1 MIQKKKKKNKI
12 PVIKEDVNCMSLKH
26 KDQRIG
32 IFVDAQNMYHSA
44 RNLYKAR
51 VNFKNVLEIAVSGR
65 ILIRAIT
72 YVIKTESGEEKSFF
86 EAMEKL
92 GFEIKEKDLQIF
104 PGGQKKADWDVG
116 LAVDAIKLADKLD
129 VIVIVSGDGDYE
141 PLVEYL
147 KINKGCR
154 VETVAFGE
162 STSSKLI
169 DIADEFTDLSKD
181 KKKFLIK

>member
-1 MIQKKKKKNKI
+1 MAIRTPIQNPKSKSKSI
-12 PVIKEDVNCMSLKH
+12 RH

-44 RNLYKAR
+44 RSLYKAR
-51 VNFKNVLEIAVSGR
+51 VNFKEVLEETVAGR
-65 ILIRAIT
+65 VLIRAIT
-72 YVIKTESGEEKSFF
+72 YVISTEGGVEKSFF
-86 EAMEKL
+86 DAMEKL

-104 PGGQKKADWDVG
+104 PGGMKKADWDVG

-129 VIVIVSGDGDYE
+129 VIAIISGDGDYV

-154 VETVAFGE
+154 VEIIAFGE
-162 STSSKLI
+162 STSSKLVEA
-169 DIADEFTDLSKD
+169 ADEFTDLSQD
-181 KKKFLIK
+181 KKRFLIK

>member
-1 MIQKKKKKNKI
+1 MKNNGPLKLTDKY
-12 PVIKEDVNCMSLKH
+12 PSLKH
-26 KDQRIG
+26 KNQRIG
-32 IFVDAQNMYHSA
+32 VFVDAQNMYHSA
-44 RNLYKAR
+44 RNLYRAR
-51 VNFKNVLEIAVSGR
+51 VNFKEVLDVAVSGR

-104 PGGQKKADWDVG
+104 AGGVKKADWDVG
-116 LAVDAIKLADKLD
+116 LTVDAIKLADKLD

-147 KINKGCR
+147 KMNKGCR
-154 VETVAFGE
+154 VEIIAFGG

-169 DIADEFTDLSKD
+169 DVADDFIDLGQD
-181 KKKFLIK
+181 KKRFLIK

>member
-1 MIQKKKKKNKI
+1 MTTPKTI
-12 PVIKEDVNCMSLKH
+12 KH

-32 IFVDAQNMYHSA
+32 VFVDAQNMYHSA

-51 VNFKNVLEIAVSGR
+51 VNFKEVLAVAVAGR
-65 ILIRAIT
+65 TLIRAIT

-104 PGGQKKADWDVG
+104 AGGAKKADWDVG
-116 LAVDAIKLADKLD
+116 LAVDTIKLADKLD

-154 VETVAFGE
+154 VEAVAFGKT
-162 STSSKLI
+162 TSGKLLGVVDDFI
-169 DIADEFTDLSKD
+169 DLSKN

>member
-1 MIQKKKKKNKI
+1 MIQNQKNRTK
-12 PVIKEDVNCMSLKH
+12 PAAH

-44 RNLYKAR
+44 KNLYKAK
-51 VNFKNVLEIAVSGR
+51 VNFKEVLEEAVAGR
-65 ILIRAIT
+65 TLIRAIT
-72 YVIKTESGEEKSFF
+72 YVIRTESGEEKTFF
-86 EAMEKL
+86 EAMGKL

-104 PGGQKKADWDVG
+104 PGGMKKADWDVG
-116 LAVDAIKLADKLD
+116 LAVDTIKLADKLD
-129 VIVIVSGDGDYE
+129 AIIIISGDGDYR

-154 VETVAFGE
+154 VEIMAFGE

-169 DIADEFTDLSKD
+169 EVADEFTDLSKD
-181 KKKFLIK
+181 KRRFLIK

>member
-1 MIQKKKKKNKI
+1 MGL
-12 PVIKEDVNCMSLKH
+12 SYRTLKH

-32 IFVDAQNMYHSA
+32 VFVDAQNMYHSA
-44 RNLYKAR
+44 RNLYRSR
-51 VNFKNVLEIAVSGR
+51 VNFKEVLNMAVSER

-72 YVIKTESGEEKSFF
+72 YVIRTESGEEKMFF

-92 GFEIKEKDLQIF
+92 GFEVKEKDLQVF
-104 PGGQKKADWDVG
+104 AGGVKKADWDVG
-116 LAVDAIKLADKLD
+116 LAVDTIKLADKLD

-154 VETVAFGE
+154 VEIVAFGE
-162 STSSKLI
+162 STSSKLVEK
-169 DIADEFTDLSKD
+169 ADDFTDLSKD
-181 KKKFLIK
+181 KKRFLIK

>member
-1 MIQKKKKKNKI
+1 MTTSKTI
-12 PVIKEDVNCMSLKH
+12 KH

-32 IFVDAQNMYHSA
+32 VFVDAQNMYHSA

-51 VNFKNVLEIAVSGR
+51 VNFKEVLSVAVAGR
-65 ILIRAIT
+65 TLIRAIT

-104 PGGQKKADWDVG
+104 AGGAKKADWDVG
-116 LAVDAIKLADKLD
+116 LAVDTIKLADKLD
-129 VIVIVSGDGDYE
+129 VVVIVSGDGDYE

-154 VETVAFGE
+154 VEAVAFGE
-162 STSSKLI
+162 TASGKLLGVVDDFI
-169 DIADEFTDLSKD
+169 DLSENKR
-181 KKKFLIK
+181 KFLIK

>member
-1 MIQKKKKKNKI
+1 MLTSKTI
-12 PVIKEDVNCMSLKH
+12 KH

-51 VNFKNVLEIAVSGR
+51 VNFKEVLSVAVAGR
-65 ILIRAIT
+65 TLIRAIT

-104 PGGQKKADWDVG
+104 AGGAKKADWDVG
-116 LAVDAIKLADKLD
+116 LAVDTIKLADKLD

-154 VETVAFGE
+154 VEAVAFGE
-162 STSSKLI
+162 TASGKLLGVV
-169 DIADEFTDLSKD
+169 DDFTDLSKN

>member
-1 MIQKKKKKNKI
+1 
-12 PVIKEDVNCMSLKH
+12 
-26 KDQRIG
+26 
-32 IFVDAQNMYHSA
+32 
-44 RNLYKAR
+44 
-51 VNFKNVLEIAVSGR
+51 
-65 ILIRAIT
+65 
-72 YVIKTESGEEKSFF
+72 
-86 EAMEKL
+86 MEKL

-104 PGGQKKADWDVG
+104 AGGQKKADWDVG

-147 KINKGCR
+147 KVNKGCR

-169 DIADEFTDLSKD
+169 DVVDEFTDLSKD
-181 KKKFLIK
+181 KKRFLIK

>member
-1 MIQKKKKKNKI
+1 MIKKTKKSSSELSFERK
-12 PVIKEDVNCMSLKH
+12 SLKH

-32 IFVDAQNMYHSA
+32 VFVDAQNMYHSA
-44 RNLYKAR
+44 RNLYQAR
-51 VNFKNVLEIAVSGR
+51 VNFKEVLDVAVSGR
-65 ILIRAIT
+65 VLIRAIT

-104 PGGQKKADWDVG
+104 AGGQKKADWDVG

-129 VIVIVSGDGDYE
+129 VVVIVSGDGDYE

-162 STSSKLI
+162 SASAKLI
-169 DIADEFTDLSKD
+169 EVADEFTDLSKD
-181 KKKFLIK
+181 KKRFLIK

>member
-1 MIQKKKKKNKI
+1 MLNSKTI
-12 PVIKEDVNCMSLKH
+12 KH

-32 IFVDAQNMYHSA
+32 VFVDAQNMYHSA

-51 VNFKNVLEIAVSGR
+51 VNFKEVLSVAVAGR
-65 ILIRAIT
+65 TLIRAIT

-104 PGGQKKADWDVG
+104 AGGAKKADWDVG
-116 LAVDAIKLADKLD
+116 LAVDTIKLADKLD

-154 VETVAFGE
+154 VEAVAFGE
-162 STSSKLI
+162 TASGKLLGVV
-169 DIADEFTDLSKD
+169 DDFTDLSKN
-181 KKKFLIK
+181 KRKFLIK

>member
-1 MIQKKKKKNKI
+1 MLKKTKKSSPKLSFERK
-12 PVIKEDVNCMSLKH
+12 SLKH

-32 IFVDAQNMYHSA
+32 VFVDAQNMYHSA
-44 RNLYKAR
+44 RNLYQAR
-51 VNFKNVLEIAVSGR
+51 VNFKEVLNIAVSGR
-65 ILIRAIT
+65 VLIRAIT

-104 PGGQKKADWDVG
+104 AGGQKKADWDVG

-129 VIVIVSGDGDYE
+129 VVVIVSGDGDYE

-147 KINKGCR
+147 KVNKGCR

-169 DIADEFTDLSKD
+169 DVADEFTDLSKD
-181 KKKFLIK
+181 KKRFLMK

>member
-1 MIQKKKKKNKI
+1 MAIRTPIQNPKSKSKSPI
-12 PVIKEDVNCMSLKH
+12 RH

-44 RNLYKAR
+44 RSLYKAR
-51 VNFKNVLEIAVSGR
+51 VNFKEVLEEAVAGR

-72 YVIKTESGEEKSFF
+72 YVISTEGGVEKSFF
-86 EAMEKL
+86 DAMEKM

-104 PGGQKKADWDVG
+104 PGGMKKADWDVG

-129 VIVIVSGDGDYE
+129 VIAIISGDGDYI

-154 VETVAFGE
+154 VEIIAFGE
-162 STSSKLI
+162 STSSKLVET
-169 DIADEFTDLSKD
+169 ADEFTDLSQD
-181 KKKFLIK
+181 KKRFLIK

>member
-1 MIQKKKKKNKI
+1 MPTSKTI
-12 PVIKEDVNCMSLKH
+12 KH

-32 IFVDAQNMYHSA
+32 VFVDAQNMYHSA

-51 VNFKNVLEIAVSGR
+51 VNFKEVLSVAVAGR
-65 ILIRAIT
+65 TLIRAIT

-104 PGGQKKADWDVG
+104 AGGAKKADWDVG
-116 LAVDAIKLADKLD
+116 LAVDTIKLADKLD
-129 VIVIVSGDGDYE
+129 VVVIVSGDGDYE

-154 VETVAFGE
+154 VEAVAFGE
-162 STSSKLI
+162 TASGKLLGVVDDFI
-169 DIADEFTDLSKD
+169 DLSQNKR
-181 KKKFLIK
+181 KFLIK

>member
-1 MIQKKKKKNKI
+1 MIKKTKKSSSELSFERK
-12 PVIKEDVNCMSLKH
+12 SLKH

-32 IFVDAQNMYHSA
+32 VFVDAQNMYHSA

-51 VNFKNVLEIAVSGR
+51 VNFKEVLSVAVSGR

-72 YVIKTESGEEKSFF
+72 YVIRTESGEEKSFF

-104 PGGQKKADWDVG
+104 AGGQKKADWDVG

-129 VIVIVSGDGDYE
+129 VVVIVSGDGDYE

-162 STSSKLI
+162 SASAKLI
-169 DIADEFTDLSKD
+169 EVADEFTDLSKD
-181 KKKFLIK
+181 KKRFLMK

>member
-1 MIQKKKKKNKI
+1 MIKKTKKSSNELSFERK
-12 PVIKEDVNCMSLKH
+12 SLKH

-32 IFVDAQNMYHSA
+32 VFVDAQNMYHSA

-51 VNFKNVLEIAVSGR
+51 VNFKEVLNVAVSDR
-65 ILIRAIT
+65 VLIRAIT
-72 YVIKTESGEEKSFF
+72 YVIRTESGEERSFF

-104 PGGQKKADWDVG
+104 AGGQKKADWDVG

-129 VIVIVSGDGDYE
+129 VVVIVSGDGDYE

-162 STSSKLI
+162 SASAKLI
-169 DIADEFTDLSKD
+169 EVADEFTDLSKD
-181 KKKFLIK
+181 KKRFLIK

>member
-1 MIQKKKKKNKI
+1 MIKKINKESA
-12 PVIKEDVNCMSLKH
+12 PFKSKSLKH

-32 IFVDAQNMYHSA
+32 VFVDAQNMYHSA
-44 RNLYKAR
+44 RNLYQAR
-51 VNFKNVLEIAVSGR
+51 VNFKEVLEVAVSGR
-65 ILIRAIT
+65 VLIRAIT
-72 YVIKTESGEEKSFF
+72 YVIRTEGGEEKSFF

-104 PGGQKKADWDVG
+104 AGGAKKADWDVG

-154 VETVAFGE
+154 VETVSFGE
-162 STSSKLI
+162 STSGKLI
-169 DIADEFTDLSKD
+169 DVVDEFTDLSKD
-181 KKKFLIK
+181 KKRFLIK

>member
-1 MIQKKKKKNKI
+1 
-12 PVIKEDVNCMSLKH
+12 MSLSYRTLKH

-32 IFVDAQNMYHSA
+32 VFVDAQNMYHSA
-44 RNLYKAR
+44 RNLYRSR
-51 VNFKNVLEIAVSGR
+51 VNFKEVLNMAVSER

-72 YVIKTESGEEKSFF
+72 YVIRTESGEEKMFF

-92 GFEIKEKDLQIF
+92 GFEVKEKDLQVF
-104 PGGQKKADWDVG
+104 AGGVKKADWDVG
-116 LAVDAIKLADKLD
+116 LAVDTIKLADKLD

-154 VETVAFGE
+154 VEIVAFGE
-162 STSSKLI
+162 STSSKLVEK
-169 DIADEFTDLSKD
+169 ADDFTDLSKD
-181 KKKFLIK
+181 KKRFLIK

>member
-1 MIQKKKKKNKI
+1 MIKKTKKSNSELSFERK
-12 PVIKEDVNCMSLKH
+12 SLKH

-32 IFVDAQNMYHSA
+32 VFVDAQNMYHSA

-51 VNFKNVLEIAVSGR
+51 VNFKEVLSVAVSGR

-72 YVIKTESGEEKSFF
+72 YVIRTESGEEKSFF

-104 PGGQKKADWDVG
+104 AGGQKKADWDVG

-129 VIVIVSGDGDYE
+129 VVVIVSGDGDYE

-162 STSSKLI
+162 SASAKLI
-169 DIADEFTDLSKD
+169 EVADEFTDLSKD
-181 KKKFLIK
+181 KKRFLIK

>member
-1 MIQKKKKKNKI
+1 MIASKTI
-12 PVIKEDVNCMSLKH
+12 KH

-51 VNFKNVLEIAVSGR
+51 VNFKEVLSVAVAGR
-65 ILIRAIT
+65 TLIRAIT

-104 PGGQKKADWDVG
+104 AGGAKKADWDVG
-116 LAVDAIKLADKLD
+116 LAVDTIKLADKLD

-154 VETVAFGE
+154 VEAVAFGE
-162 STSSKLI
+162 TASGKLLGVVDDFI
-169 DIADEFTDLSKD
+169 DLSKN
-181 KKKFLIK
+181 KRKFLIK